1 MRTVVQQ
8 ARHASPRKRTL
19 AGIFL
24 HPNPQSGA
32 MKFSKPALSIDDQ
45 LSKLISKGLRVTDP
59 QKAKQCLASIGYY
72 RLSAYAYP
80 FRMPTNRKQFKP
92 GTDFEQILKLYEFDR
107 ELRLL
112 VNDAVERCEVA
123 IRSQIVNITALAMGP
138 HWFLDAKNFQPGYR
152 LTNLHGKM
160 EEAVGIRLNP
170 ANGNKNYPTKH
181 SETFISHYYTKYG
194 DPDLPPIWMT
204 AEMLSFGVLSRLFS
218 CFVDPKIQKEIATPF
233 GVHPKVFRQWL
244 QSLSYLR
251 NLCAHHSRLWNRV
264 FSVPP
269 KVSKKHKGLI
279 THPDRFYAS
288 AVVLFDLLKSI
299 QGGDGWALRLDNLLA
314 AFPEV
319 DPAAM
324 GFSNNWKAEAFW
336 NFPQPPSSP

>member
-1 MRTVVQQ
+1 M
-8 ARHASPRKRTL
+8 

-24 HPNPQSGA
+24 LTNPQPDP
-32 MKFSKPALSIDDQ
+32 MKYSKPALSIDDQ
-45 LSKLISKGLRVTDP
+45 LAKLASKGLQVTDSL
-59 QKAKQCLASIGYY
+59 KAKHCLTCIGYY

-80 FRMPTNRKQFKP
+80 FRLPSNRKLFKP
-92 GTDFEQILKLYEFDR
+92 GTDFEQILRLYEFDR

-123 IRSQIVNITALAMGP
+123 IRSQIVNVTALALGP

-152 LTNLHGKM
+152 MTNLHGKM
-160 EEAVGIRLNP
+160 EEAVGIRSNP
-170 ANGNKNYPTKH
+170 ATGKKTYPTKH

-194 DPDLPPIWMT
+194 DPDLPPIWMA
-204 AEMLSFGVLSRLFS
+204 AEMLSFGVLSRLCS
-218 CFVDPKIQKEIATPF
+218 CFVDPKIQQDIATPF
-233 GVHPKVFRQWL
+233 GIHPTVFQQWL

-269 KVSKKHKGLI
+269 KIAKKHKGLI
-279 THPDRFYAS
+279 SHPDRFYAC

-299 QGGDGWALRLDNLLA
+299 QGGDGWASRLDNLLA
-314 AFPEV
+314 AFPEI

-324 GFSNNWKAEAFW
+324 GFPINWKTEAFW
-336 NFPQPPSSP
+336 NLSPPLPPSP